1 MYTLNIF
8 ETKYFEKGLSKSLNK
23 VNFIISFKYI
33 PFNGQKYQKQ
43 TGPETNDESRFTLQ
57 NKFKITPFFSLVMYC
72 LTKYDDFLVISIIF
86 KFMQG
91 NSWHHR
97 LFHFQLSFW
106 ISKMRKGREK
116 LQKIEYLQTKKNFFD
131 VIKNIFYSFWRAT
144 LWWKN
149 KSFIKNSEKKLLNT
163 LERFKISTFWIP

>member
-23 VNFIISFKYI
+23 VNFIISFKSI
-33 PFNGQKYQKQ
+33 SFNGQKYQKQ

-72 LTKYDDFLVISIIF
+72 LTKYDDFLVIPIIF

-91 NSWHHR
+91 NS
-97 LFHFQLSFW
+97 
-106 ISKMRKGREK
+106 
-116 LQKIEYLQTKKNFFD
+116 
-131 VIKNIFYSFWRAT
+131 
-144 LWWKN
+144 
-149 KSFIKNSEKKLLNT
+149 
-163 LERFKISTFWIP
+163 